1 MISPVTIVD
10 YGVGNVASIAN
21 MLKKAG
27 FASRLVHDP
36 EEVVAAEKLILPGV
50 GSFDRA
56 AAVLRQTGLRDA
68 ILERAA
74 SGIPILGVCLGMQLL
89 LDGSEEGDARE
100 PGLGLIPGRVR
111 RFPSEVDGTRLL
123 VPHMGWNTIRRVG
136 GSGVLPTVRDGDRY
150 YFVHSYYAD
159 PADASHRLAESAHG
173 LPFTSMVARDNVV
186 GAQFHP
192 EKSHRTGMA
201 LLSDFAGSR

>member
-1 MISPVTIVD
+1 MTSVVTIVD

-27 FASRLVHDP
+27 FDSQLVSDP
-36 EEVVAAEKLILPGV
+36 DQLSSADKLILPGV

-56 AAVLRQTGLRDA
+56 AAVLRQTGLRAA
-68 ILERAA
+68 IVSRAE

-89 LDGSEEGDARE
+89 MDGSDEGDASE

-111 RFPSEVDGTRLL
+111 RFPAEVDGSRLL
-123 VPHMGWNTIRRVG
+123 VPHMGWNTVRRKG
-136 GSGVLPTVRDGDRY
+136 NSTVLPSVRDGDRY
-150 YFVHSYYAD
+150 YFVHSYFAD
-159 PADASHRLAESAHG
+159 PADPSHRVAVSTHG
-173 LPFTSMVARDNVV
+173 VEFASMTARANVV

-201 LLSDFAGSR
+201 LLTDFAGDR

>member
-1 MISPVTIVD
+1 MTPVVTIVD

-27 FASRLVHDP
+27 FDSQLTSDP
-36 EEVVAAEKLILPGV
+36 DRVSAADKLILPGV

-68 ILERAA
+68 ILRRAE
-74 SGIPILGVCLGMQLL
+74 SGTPILGVCLGMQLL
-89 LDGSEEGDARE
+89 MDGSDEGEASE
-100 PGLGLIPGRVR
+100 PGLRLIPGRVR
-111 RFPSEVDGTRLL
+111 RFPAEVDGSRLL
-123 VPHMGWNTIRRVG
+123 VPHMGWNTVRREG
-136 GSGVLPTVRDGDRY
+136 CSKVLPSVRDGDRY

-159 PADASHRLAESAHG
+159 PADSSHRLAMSAHG
-173 LPFTSMVARDNVV
+173 VEFASMIARGNIV

-201 LLSDFAGSR
+201 LLTDFAGGR

>member
-1 MISPVTIVD
+1 MTSVVTIVD

-27 FASRLVHDP
+27 FDSQLVSDPDRLSSAD
-36 EEVVAAEKLILPGV
+36 KLILPGV

-56 AAVLRQTGLRDA
+56 AAVLRQTGLRAA
-68 ILERAA
+68 IVSRAA
-74 SGIPILGVCLGMQLL
+74 AGIPILGVCLGMQLL
-89 LDGSEEGDARE
+89 MDGSDEGDASE

-111 RFPSEVDGTRLL
+111 RFPAEVDGSRLL
-123 VPHMGWNTIRRVG
+123 VPHMGWNTVRRKG
-136 GSGVLPTVRDGDRY
+136 NPTVLTSVRDGDRY

-159 PADASHRLAESAHG
+159 PADPSHRLAESTHG
-173 LPFTSMVARDNVV
+173 VEFASMIARANVV

-201 LLSDFAGSR
+201 LLTDFAGSR